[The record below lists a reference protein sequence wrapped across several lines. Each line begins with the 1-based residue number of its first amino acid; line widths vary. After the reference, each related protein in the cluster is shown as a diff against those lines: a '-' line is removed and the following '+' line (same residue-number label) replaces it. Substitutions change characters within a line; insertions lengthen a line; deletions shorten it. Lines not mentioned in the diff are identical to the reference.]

1 MKISK
6 YLAPL
11 ATVSLLSTMALADG
25 MVLEP
30 IIPSLPTTPVV
41 SGPVDLTPSHSTNQ
55 IQILIQLD
63 PNAVIRADRGF
74 LKLNLMSMLH
84 QELRR
89 NGLNDRVENYLI
101 QTMSLT
107 AKSRTGEGIARLCNY
122 YLPLTPHSQ
131 CEIINQ
137 YILSGTGY
145 QFDDPRSWNTYPLYM
160 SQAPLKMPVD
170 IEVSGYVKIS
180 QIALTLEPINSGIVQ
195 PVPPIG
201 GPFPGEVYPQIPP
214 FLLSRNIVFNSGRY
228 VQIGEKARLEKSV
241 SSRNTHL
248 TIATQNYV
256 FAQFNWIEVTSLE
269 NVSVIDRIS
278 VNCLDDRGNNA
289 SFRATDSRGN
299 LVENLLIRPNE
310 TLVLP
315 VARGCTFIE
324 MVKIS
329 GYSPN
334 ESGSRARIIV
344 NLR

>member
-41 SGPVDLTPSHSTNQ
+41 SGPVDLTPPHSTNQ

-122 YLPLTPHSQ
+122 
-131 CEIINQ
+131 
-137 YILSGTGY
+137 
-145 QFDDPRSWNTYPLYM
+145 
-160 SQAPLKMPVD
+160 
-170 IEVSGYVKIS
+170 
-180 QIALTLEPINSGIVQ
+180 
-195 PVPPIG
+195 
-201 GPFPGEVYPQIPP
+201 
-214 FLLSRNIVFNSGRY
+214 
-228 VQIGEKARLEKSV
+228 
-241 SSRNTHL
+241 
-248 TIATQNYV
+248 
-256 FAQFNWIEVTSLE
+256 
-269 NVSVIDRIS
+269 
-278 VNCLDDRGNNA
+278 
-289 SFRATDSRGN
+289 
-299 LVENLLIRPNE
+299 
-310 TLVLP
+310 
-315 VARGCTFIE
+315 
-324 MVKIS
+324 
-329 GYSPN
+329 
-334 ESGSRARIIV
+334 
-344 NLR
+344 